1 MSLASGTIAATL
13 VAPRHVSVL
22 PIAIAAAMLSFLML
36 REPLL
41 ATWTSG
47 AFVDTDDAMHLVQVR
62 ALLGGQGWFDM
73 TAYGLD
79 PPSGTFMHWSR
90 IVDMPVALLIKG
102 FGLFVDVTT
111 AERLARLSFPFALLV
126 GLYLA
131 MARLAALLLGPRA
144 RLPAIGATLLSGDG
158 IVQFLPGRIDHHAPQ
173 ILLLVLMLAAGVAA
187 LDPARARQ
195 AAWVGLLASLSLSI
209 GLEDLPFIAVLAI
222 AIVGFWIWHG
232 TTMARML
239 WWYAVGLAIGL
250 PAFFVAT
257 VAPSRYLLP
266 VCDAYGAAHLGAG
279 LIAAAGCALAA
290 LYGARLPSRGMRLAA
305 ASVVGVLAGAF
316 VALAYPACLHDPFAA
331 VDPLVRDIWIR
342 NVVESFSLLR
352 TLRETPAVG
361 LVSTLPV
368 ALGLVSCLVAIWCR
382 RGLNR
387 RRFALVATVVG
398 AGLALGFWQVRVLTS
413 VTAVALCGAL
423 YAAVPLAERLERCGR
438 DGVAALAPLLIFPF
452 TATAAAI
459 VVPAAL
465 AAIASRDPPQRVVN
479 GERAQPAAGNDLC
492 ETSEALAPLA
502 KLAPGRVI
510 APIDL
515 GSFLLAQT
523 SMTVFSAA
531 FHRDND
537 GNRFVFDTMMAS
549 QEDAARMAAGR
560 DADYVMLC
568 PVLKETALLTKR
580 APHGLAADL
589 LAGRVPAWLAP
600 VPLTATPITVYRVL
614 RVSAR

>member
-195 AAWVGLLASLSLSI
+195 AAWAGLLASLSLSI

-222 AIVGFWIWHG
+222 AMVGFWIWHG

-290 LYGARLPSRGMRLAA
+290 LCGARLPSRGMRLAA

-342 NVVESFSLLR
+342 NVVESFPLLR

-382 RGLNR
+382 RGLDR

-398 AGLALGFWQVRVLTS
+398 GRSRARLLAGPGADIRDGGRPLRRALRRRASGGAPRAARSRRRGRLGSLADLPVLGDGRRLRRACGPRRHRVARPAS
-413 VTAVALCGAL
+413 A
-423 YAAVPLAERLERCGR
+423 RLERRTRPAGCRQRSLRDERGVGAAR
-438 DGVAALAPLLIFPF
+438 EARPRPRDRAHRPRLLSSRADEHDRLQRRLSSRQRWQSLRLRHHDGV
-452 TATAAAI
+452 
-459 VVPAAL
+459 
-465 AAIASRDPPQRVVN
+465 
-479 GERAQPAAGNDLC
+479 
-492 ETSEALAPLA
+492 
-502 KLAPGRVI
+502 PGR
-510 APIDL
+510 
-515 GSFLLAQT
+515 T
-523 SMTVFSAA
+523 
-531 FHRDND
+531 
-537 GNRFVFDTMMAS
+537 
-549 QEDAARMAAGR
+549 
-560 DADYVMLC
+560 
-568 PVLKETALLTKR
+568 
-580 APHGLAADL
+580 PHGWRQV
-589 LAGRVPAWLAP
+589 GTR
-600 VPLTATPITVYRVL
+600 TT
-614 RVSAR
+614 